1 MSPLL
6 APSRQQLEAQ
16 LDSLIERDPN
26 ARVLG
31 IQSPVH
37 RAWPPT
43 IDRRGRRFRVVWC
56 ESELELRE
64 ALSQLELDGG
74 DRLLVVTPLGDG
86 GLAADIAARLPKAR
100 LVAASRWDAL
110 RTAFRARELDPRLR
124 GQEWLCDLLVDRAP
138 AGGYPPVPGG
148 VLDLDTAWRA
158 CLEHTVGLSEARAD
172 ASAMLSWTA
181 GEGNLERFG
190 ALPKTARD
198 HVLDRLGQ
206 EGGTAAALVAKAIG
220 EGQGADAV
228 AIGLACGVVFGPKDI
243 ADLHAAAIRLEPLF
257 GGSAISRDA
266 GAALAEAA
274 RKVLARLDTVHL
286 TETEARAEA
295 ILQTI
300 RAAEYT
306 AISPA
311 LTSGFEA
318 RLAEAASATLA
329 AAESGSA
336 QDAAR
341 VVQLLRNA
349 EKHDRARDHRV
360 RLDRLRMAAR
370 LSRWLASRRRPTP
383 GFGTSVKAYVD
394 EGCFAD
400 WARHVL
406 VGGDGSQD
414 VAASYAQLRD
424 LAQTRREEENR
435 SFAELLVDWNSRGA
449 RGDDALPIE
458 QALDVI
464 VAPLAAQSPVL
475 MLVLDGLSFAVARHL
490 LSELGRMGWTE
501 LAPSGRSAPPPLV
514 AVLPSVT
521 EVSRASLLSGGL
533 TRGDASTE
541 RAAFAAHGK
550 LREVSRSGK
559 PPLLFHKADLGAG
572 PELDGR
578 VRAALA
584 DSGQKVVG
592 IVHNAVDAQLSGS
605 DQVDVSWGP
614 ETVRQLS
621 ALLRAARESG
631 RLVILTGDHGHVIEA
646 GSSLV
651 HGGTGDRWRS
661 GGQSRDGEVEVRGG
675 RLLAPD
681 GARSAILAWSERI
694 RYAAK
699 RSGYHGG
706 ASPQELLVPLAVLTS
721 GAAPRDW
728 IEAPP
733 TEPSWW
739 ADQPASFS
747 EEPTLPQATA
757 PAKRKDSRQAGLF
770 ERPQSEDAWLAA
782 LLESATYAAQR
793 TLAGRGAPEDGI
805 VRALVTALA
814 ARGGRLSRTGLAQA
828 LGVPAF
834 RVAGVVNATRR
845 VLNVDQAQVLAIEG
859 TGDEVVLDLRLLRLQ
874 FDLGDIP

>member
-31 IQSPVH
+31 IHSPVH

-64 ALSQLELDGG
+64 ALSQLELDED
-74 DRLLVVTPLGDG
+74 DRLLLVTPLDDG

-100 LVAASRWDAL
+100 LVTASRWDAL

-158 CLEHTVGLSEARAD
+158 CLEHTVSLSEGRAD

-181 GEGNLERFG
+181 SDTNLERFG

-206 EGGTAAALVAKAIG
+206 EGGTAAALVAKAI
-220 EGQGADAV
+220 EAGQGADAL
-228 AIGLACGVVFGPKDI
+228 AIGLACGVVFGPKDTV
-243 ADLHAAAIRLEPLF
+243 DLRAAAIRLEPLF
-257 GGSAISRDA
+257 GGGAISLEA

-300 RAAEYT
+300 RAAEYK

-329 AAESGSA
+329 AADSGSA

-341 VVQLLRNA
+341 VLQLVRNA
-349 EKHDRARDHRV
+349 ENHDRARDNRV

-370 LSRWLASRRRPTP
+370 LSRWLASRRRTTP

-406 VGGDGSQD
+406 VGGDGSRD

-424 LAQTRREEENR
+424 LAQARREEESR
-435 SFAELLVDWNSRGA
+435 YFAELLVDWNSRCA

-458 QALDVI
+458 QALDAI
-464 VAPLAAQSPVL
+464 VAPLAGQSPVL
-475 MLVLDGLSFAVARHL
+475 LLVLDGLSFVVARQL

-501 LAPSGRSAPPPLV
+501 LAPSTRSAPPPLV
-514 AVLPSVT
+514 AVLPSIT
-521 EVSRASLLSGGL
+521 EVSRASLLSGRL
-533 TRGDASTE
+533 TRGDANTE

-550 LREVSRSGK
+550 LREASRSGK

-584 DSGQKVVG
+584 DTGQKVVG

-605 DQVDVSWGP
+605 DQVDVSWGT

-661 GGQSRDGEVEVRGG
+661 SGQSRDGEVEIRGG

-681 GARSAILAWSERI
+681 GAQSAILAWSERI

-706 ASPQELLVPLAVLTS
+706 ASPQEVLVPLAVLTS

-733 TEPSWW
+733 TEPNWW
-739 ADQPASFS
+739 ADQAASFS
-747 EEPTLPQATA
+747 EKPTQPQATA
-757 PAKRKDSRQAGLF
+757 LAKRKDSRQPGLF
-770 ERPQSEDAWLAA
+770 ERRQSEDAWLAA
-782 LLESATYAAQR
+782 LLVSATYAAQR
-793 TLAGRGAPEDGI
+793 TLAGRGAPDDGI

-834 RVAGVVNATRR
+834 RVAGLVNATRR
-845 VLNVDQAQVLAIEG
+845 VLNVDQAQVLTIES

-874 FDLGDIP
+874 FDLGDVP